1 MGGKHSKEYMQN
13 YYAKNKD
20 RLVAYAKDY
29 YEVNK
34 EEVSA
39 KNRLYQVEHKEE
51 IVAQRKVKYDENRE
65 EILADRKVYR
75 DENKELIAVQKK
87 VSHERNRE
95 KDLER
100 SSNHYYANQE
110 KYIAM
115 AKIRYESDKPKHN
128 EQSKAWAEA
137 NPEKRREIANESH
150 RKSRSTPK
158 GNLNSTISKRMNESL
173 RKGMKSGRRWESL
186 VNFTVDDLKSH
197 LEKLF
202 TPEMNWE
209 NYGSYWH
216 VDHKLPIA
224 FFSFDSPE
232 DIEFKICWA
241 LDNLQ
246 PLEALKNMS
255 KGGKVEKICPVLVMM
270 GAR

>member
-1 MGGKHSKEYMQN
+1 
-13 YYAKNKD
+13 
-20 RLVAYAKDY
+20 
-29 YEVNK
+29 
-34 EEVSA
+34 
-39 KNRLYQVEHKEE
+39 
-51 IVAQRKVKYDENRE
+51 
-65 EILADRKVYR
+65 
-75 DENKELIAVQKK
+75 VQKK
-87 VSHERNRE
+87 ASHERNRE

-115 AKIRYESDKPKHN
+115 AKTRYESDKPKHH
-128 EQSKAWAEA
+128 EQSKSWAGA
-137 NPEKRREIANESH
+137 NPEKKKKIVSDSH
-150 RKSRSTPK
+150 RKIRSTPK
-158 GNLNSTISKRMNESL
+158 GNLSSVISKRMNASL
-173 RKGMKSGRRWESL
+173 RKGMKAGRHWESL

-202 TPEMNWE
+202 TPKMNWD

-216 VDHKLPIA
+216 IDHKLPIV
-224 FFSFDSPE
+224 FFNFDSPE
-232 DIEFKICWA
+232 DIEFKICWS

-255 KGGKVEKICPVLVMM
+255 KGGKVEKICPVLTMM